1 MTYGNF
7 AEPKAKTGSKRSE
20 DVLLTALERCEQLE
34 ERLEACCRLVGK
46 LNIKGANTLQTSIIG
61 IKKTMNMLQKT

>member
-7 AEPKAKTGSKRSE
+7 AEPKIETGSKRSE

-34 ERLEACCRLVGK
+34 QRLEECCRLVGK
-46 LNIKGANTLQTSIIG
+46 LNIKLQEREDF
-61 IKKTMNMLQKT
+61 IKMLRGDYE

>member
-7 AEPKAKTGSKRSE
+7 AESKIEKGSKRRE

-34 ERLEACCRLVGK
+34 ERLVEACRLIGK
-46 LNIKGANTLQTSIIG
+46 LNIKLREKEDF
-61 IKKTMNMLQKT
+61 IKMLRLARWK

>member
-7 AEPKAKTGSKRSE
+7 AEPKVKTGSKRSE

-34 ERLEACCRLVGK
+34 ERLEEACRLIGR
-46 LNIKGANTLQTSIIG
+46 LNIKLQEKEDF
-61 IKKTMNMLQKT
+61 IKMLRLARWK